1 MTTLKCFPKCGVN
14 ASYPLACNSVT
25 ALGIANVFNSILQ
38 FVALSSAVGAVFA
51 SAPSQLP
58 GVENPIPVCDPTVP
72 RERTLLSTAIVDAFA
87 GSSASGAMYEHGHS
101 LLVIAKGVVSTL
113 LGPKSST

>member
-1 MTTLKCFPKCGVN
+1 VLPKCGVN
-14 ASYPLACNSVT
+14 ASHPSACNSVT
-25 ALGIANVFNSILQ
+25 ALGIANVFNSIVQ
-38 FVALSSAVGAVFA
+38 YVDLSSAVGAVFA

-87 GSSASGAMYEHGHS
+87 LGSSASRAMYEHGQN
-101 LLVIAKGVVSTL
+101 LQVITKGVVSTL
-113 LGPKSST
+113 LGPNSST